1 MFVTDKDKFIFFHV
15 PKAAGTS
22 IHVAFKNKYGQED
35 DPLPPIHHV
44 RVKDYLKYNPDK
56 QNYFKFS
63 FVRNPFD
70 RLVSGYCEFTQ
81 NRISNQSDKQYLLDN
96 NLIDEKTVEES
107 LCINQIFKYDDKEYS
122 SYQEYCDNVVMTDG
136 YLFIKKEESF
146 EYFCENLVSS
156 GWINDIHFM
165 PQHKI
170 LCDAEDNLLVDFVGK
185 YETLSDD
192 VQKIVDRVGGSLDI
206 GHWRGSNHDNYR
218 KYYNDKTIKIVEEIF
233 SEDLRMFNYSF

>member
-1 MFVTDKDKFIFFHV
+1 M
-15 PKAAGTS
+15 AGEFS
-22 IHVAFKNKYGQED
+22 YNGNKYFFLHIPKTGGKMWEHLFGPVGLTSGHGFVD
-35 DPLPPIHHV
+35 SKPEG
-44 RVKDYLKYNPDK
+44 Y
-56 QNYFKFS
+56 S
-63 FVRNPFD
+63 FTVVRNPFD

-233 SEDLRMFNYSF
+233 SKDLRMHSLSEMGSLVVKPI